1 MEAEEEDKP
10 SPCDPIADKDDDNGK
25 GTLIDNAKLSG
36 CVNDERTRNVP
47 CGRLWCRGEVADK
60 TSLTISLQK

>member
-1 MEAEEEDKP
+1 MLDEEEEP
-10 SPCDPIADKDDDNGK
+10 SSRDPVPGEDDVIGK

-47 CGRLWCRGEVADK
+47 CGRLWCRGEVVDK

>member
-1 MEAEEEDKP
+1 MLDEEEEP
-10 SPCDPIADKDDDNGK
+10 SSRDPVPGEDEDI

-47 CGRLWCRGEVADK
+47 CGSCWCRGEVSDK
-60 TSLTISLQK
+60 TSFTISL